1 MRILFVTPYLCY
13 PQVPYAGGITVFK
26 LIEQLSSKGHDVFLI
41 TGLRPGDKEHLKE
54 VKPFCKVL
62 DTIEIPWTRGEIL
75 RAVVSWSLK
84 GLKGGLTFRRK
95 AALSVKRFS
104 KEINFDIIQIEHTE
118 LGECIER
125 PDEIPIVIDAHDVL
139 IKPALREYRLS
150 KGLKKAIKYIRYKTI
165 EKKEI
170 SIYKRF
176 DRVYTRSDFDRN
188 KLLSCNKDLDISIL
202 PPYVRVEDFDGIAAR
217 REPDT
222 ILFVGAMDR
231 PANISAVKYFCEKV
245 FPLVKK
251 EIPGAKFYVVGNM
264 PPEEIRRLGQ
274 KDKDVIVTGFVK
286 DIKPFYLR
294 ASVFV
299 APLFVGGGIIVKIL
313 DAMAAGLPVV
323 TTGIGN
329 EGIEA
334 FPDRD
339 ILVANEPVDFAN
351 KVILLIKD
359 KGLWQRLSGNS
370 KSFVHKKFDWGR
382 IVQKLE
388 DEYKMLVACNQRS
401 LS

>member
-1 MRILFVTPYLCY
+1 MKILFVTPYLCY
-13 PQVPYAGGITVFK
+13 PEVPYAGGITIYK
-26 LIEQLSSKGHDVFLI
+26 LMERLYARGHEVFLI
-41 TGLRPGDKEHLKE
+41 TGLRPGDKEYLEE
-54 VKPFCKVL
+54 VKSLFKVL
-62 DTIEIPWTRGEIL
+62 DAIEIPWTKVEIL
-75 RAVVSWSLK
+75 PAVAEWFLR
-84 GLKGGLTFRRK
+84 GFKGGLTFRKK
-95 AALSVKRFS
+95 AAMSVKRFS
-104 KEINFDIIQIEHTE
+104 KEIPFDIIQIEHTE

-150 KGLKKAIKYIRYKTI
+150 KGIKKTIKYIRYKTI

-170 SIYKRF
+170 SVYKRF
-176 DRVYTRSDFDRN
+176 DRVYVRSDFDRN

-202 PPYVRVEDFDGIAAR
+202 PPYVRVEDFEGIAAR

-231 PANISAVKYFCEKV
+231 PANISAVRYFYEKV
-245 FPLVKK
+245 LPLIKK

-264 PPEEIRRLGQ
+264 PPEEIRRLGY
-274 KDKDVIVTGFVK
+274 KNKDVIVTGFVK

-299 APLFVGGGIIVKIL
+299 APLFIGGGIIVKIL
-313 DAMAAGLPVV
+313 DAIAAGLPVV
-323 TTGIGN
+323 TTDIGN

-339 ILVANEPVDFAN
+339 ILIANEPVDFAN

-359 KGLWQRLSGNS
+359 KGHWHRLSGNS
-370 KSFVHKKFDWGR
+370 KSFVHKKFNWGR